1 MILHGKTVL
10 VTGGGRG
17 IGRALVA
24 AAAREGAIVG
34 VNYNRSIEQ
43 ALALKQE
50 MQDVHLLH
58 ADVRDAKAVD
68 AMIGAFVKQVGRLDI
83 VINNAGVHYP
93 ELLIRKSAEKVRD
106 EVLTNL
112 VGAVHVTKAALP
124 FMVKQRSGLL
134 VGISSVAATHPRAG
148 LAVYAATKA
157 GLETFLQGVA
167 REYRGRGISTCCF
180 RLGVVETDMLA
191 HMPALERQRIVDRT
205 GAGRPISPE
214 DAAVAMLRIAAASHG
229 LQTGAVMTLDGGYSL
244 GAD

>member
-1 MILHGKTVL
+1 MSLCGKTVL

-24 AAAREGAIVG
+24 AAASQGAIVG
-34 VNYNRSIEQ
+34 ANFYRSIQQ

-50 MQDVHLLH
+50 HQSVHLLQ

-68 AMIGAFVKQVGRLDI
+68 AMVKSFVDQVGKLDI
-83 VINNAGVHYP
+83 VINNAGVHFP
-93 ELLIRKSAEKVRD
+93 ELLIRKNAGKICD
-106 EVLTNL
+106 EVMTNL
-112 VGAVHVTKAALP
+112 MGAMHVTKAALP
-124 FMVKQRSGLL
+124 YMVKQKSGLV

-167 REYRGRGISTCCF
+167 REYRGRGVSACCF

-191 HMPALERQRIVDRT
+191 HMPDLERQRIVERT
-205 GAGRPISPE
+205 GDGRPISPE
-214 DAAVAMLRIAAASHG
+214 TAAVAMLRIAAASQG
-229 LQTGAVMTLDGGYSL
+229 LHTGSVMTLDGGYSL
-244 GAD
+244 GGD